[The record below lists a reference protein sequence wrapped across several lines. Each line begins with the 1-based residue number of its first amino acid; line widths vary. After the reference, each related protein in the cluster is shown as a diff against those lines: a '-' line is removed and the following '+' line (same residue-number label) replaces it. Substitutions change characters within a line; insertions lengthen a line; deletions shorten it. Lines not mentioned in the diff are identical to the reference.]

1 MLKDRQTRGIFHKDD
16 ILLEFNE
23 KLSFPI
29 AETHRHFVT
38 AFEKKVIPQSSSTSS
53 IETTVTSSNQSEGAL
68 ICETATASKDLIVTA
83 GAASTAMLEKSGQMF
98 S

>member
-1 MLKDRQTRGIFHKDD
+1 MLKDRQTRGIFLKDD

-23 KLSFPI
+23 QLMFPVT
-29 AETHRHFVT
+29 ETHRLFVT
-38 AFEKKVIPQSSSTSS
+38 AFEKKVIPQSSTPSS
-53 IETTVTSSNQSEGAL
+53 IETTVTSSNQSEGM
-68 ICETATASKDLIVTA
+68 IISETASANKDLIVTA